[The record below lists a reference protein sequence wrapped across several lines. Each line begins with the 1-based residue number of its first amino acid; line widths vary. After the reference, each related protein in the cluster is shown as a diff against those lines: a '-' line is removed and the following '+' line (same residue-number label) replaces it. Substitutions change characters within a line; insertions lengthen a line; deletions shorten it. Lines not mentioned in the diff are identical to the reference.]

1 MKPIW
6 LSLGVCALILVALFT
21 QYRLGDAKIREFC
34 LGLPT
39 KLSQSEVR
47 GLAAANGL
55 SMVDLQNAEMRVSK
69 SALGGLFERR
79 LSCRIAFG
87 RELTVEYRML
97 EGE

>member
-6 LSLGVCALILVALFT
+6 LTLGACALILVALFAH
-21 QYRLGDAKIREFC
+21 YRLGDATIREFC
-34 LGLPT
+34 QGLPT

-47 GLAAANGL
+47 GLAAASGL
-55 SMVDLQNAEMRVSK
+55 SVLDLQNAEMRVSK
-69 SALGGLFERR
+69 PALGGLFERQ